1 MSFRLPAAEEIE
13 HLKLAVDISK
23 TPVDEVVVP
32 ERHHAVVNGFRIHY
46 LDWGKPG
53 RPPIVLLHG
62 GALNAHTWDVVCLAL
77 RADYRCIA
85 VDQRGHGDSEW
96 SPALDYTPE
105 AHRRDV
111 LGLVDQLGFDRFL
124 LVGQSMGALN
134 SFTFATAHSD
144 RLRGLVLIDAGPKIR
159 INGAEKIGEFVNA
172 TAEIDSIDDAL
183 AQALKFNPLR
193 DPRLLRR
200 GLLYNYRQLPSG
212 KWARKHDMR
221 HWIGS
226 EMKDRAK
233 RHQSSWQRLEK
244 VTCPTL
250 VVRGAISDVFHDED
264 AETFAKSLPNAR
276 WTKVEGA
283 GHTVQGDNPRGLVEK
298 LREFF
303 AGLAD

>member
-1 MSFRLPAAEEIE
+1 MSFRLPAAEELE
-13 HLKLAVDISK
+13 HLKLAVEISK
-23 TPVDEVVVP
+23 TPVDEVVVA
-32 ERHHAVVNGFRIHY
+32 ERHHAVVDGFRIHY
-46 LDWGKPG
+46 LDWGKAG
-53 RPPIVLLHG
+53 KPPIVFLHG

-77 RADYRCIA
+77 RTGHHCIA

-96 SPALDYTPE
+96 SPALDYAPE
-105 AHRRDV
+105 SHRRDV
-111 LGLVDQLGFDRFL
+111 LGLVDHLGFDRFL

-134 SFTFATAHSD
+134 SFTFATEHSD
-144 RLRGLVLIDAGPKIR
+144 RLRGLVLIDAGPQIR

-172 TAEIDSIDDAL
+172 TAEIDSIDQAL
-183 AQALKFNPLR
+183 AKALEFNPLR

-233 RHQSSWQRLEK
+233 RHQSSWQRLER

-264 AETFAKSLPNAR
+264 AESFAAALPNGR

-283 GHTVQGDNPRGLVEK
+283 GHTVQGDNPRGLVEA

-303 AGLAD
+303 AGLA